1 MVPRSGL
8 GCERGALRGPA
19 RPYEA
24 AASHAEPL
32 RPRAAGRAVQ
42 DAAEA
47 VVEGVALG
55 QAVEV
60 ALVGRWGREECGA
73 LEYLVPRSGPSLLLL
88 RQMRL
93 TDSAKAAHGG

>member
-1 MVPRSGL
+1 MVSRSGL

-60 ALVGRWGREECGA
+60 ALVGRWGREACGGPG
-73 LEYLVPRSGPSLLLL
+73 VPRTAVGVPASSSSG
-88 RQMRL
+88 R
-93 TDSAKAAHGG
+93 